1 MSLEEKRQILSRFE
15 GICLFGFGHKEFE
28 IFVAQLEEK
37 SRTKI
42 PVPKGTGKS
51 L

>member
-15 GICLFGFGHKEFE
+15 GICLFGFEHKEFE
-28 IFVAQLEEK
+28 IFVAQLEEN
-37 SRTKI
+37 RRIKI
-42 PVPKGTGKS
+42 PVPKGTGNS